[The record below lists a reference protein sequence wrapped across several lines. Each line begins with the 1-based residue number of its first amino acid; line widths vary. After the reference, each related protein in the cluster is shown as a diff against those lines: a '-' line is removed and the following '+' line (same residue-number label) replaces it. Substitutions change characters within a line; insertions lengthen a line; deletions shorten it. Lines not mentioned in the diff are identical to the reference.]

1 MTLFNTSVMGNIR
14 LGRRNAADDEIIAA
28 AKLAN
33 CHQFIEGMEEGL
45 PNYAGRKRRKT
56 LRWREPA
63 HIHCPR
69 LYQERAHPHIG
80 EIAAS
85 LDVENKSQI
94 QESLNQ
100 LIQNKTVLI
109 ISHRLKSIRNVDHI
123 VVLKEGR
130 VEAQGKHDL
139 LMQRSPAYQNLVQ
152 NAKLA
157 EEFI

>member
-1 MTLFNTSVMGNIR
+1 M
-14 LGRRNAADDEIIAA
+14 
-28 AKLAN
+28 
-33 CHQFIEGMEEGL
+33 
-45 PNYAGRKRRKT
+45 
-56 LRWREPA
+56 
-63 HIHCPR
+63 
-69 LYQERAHPHIG
+69 
-80 EIAAS
+80 
-85 LDVENKSQI
+85 DVENKSQI

-139 LMQRSPAYQNLVQ
+139 LMQQSPAYQNLVQ

-157 EEFI
+157 EEFTY